1 MPHPPN
7 AWDSLCLERFCM
19 ARKKPSGPLALEAA
33 LEATKTPSGKFGKA
47 AVERL
52 VLRFL
57 KTAKLYR
64 SVFRDVRLWRDSPR
78 GDTKSPVSMVAEGY
92 DGSTTAI
99 LCHTGDLGRSRA
111 AGFLEAAASGG
122 FGSAMLVHLNGK
134 IAGSARRILEDASVP
149 ILSRRR
155 LESLHADWS
164 FTAIPKTAVRPNRLA
179 GAVDAVSRG
188 LAHADQGIVVMPPGT
203 GSALVALGTA
213 ERMVGAGGTVLV
225 VAPSLASMTR
235 TMREWADAA
244 TIPLNMVAVY
254 SAMHAGR
261 GESASEPDVP
271 AITDSEGLAA
281 GDTSRPADAMR
292 VVFSTYGSASGMVSG
307 ARGKFDLAIYG
318 DAHTTSTN
326 WPRRVPLP
334 EVDAVKRIYATS
346 TPRMSD
352 PRSSGRAAHIMDEE
366 TYGMELYRL
375 ELGDA
380 VREDKAADFIIKVVL
395 VSGKAAK
402 ALYRRSAGN
411 IPAADRAA
419 VAAAWQAI
427 LNPGGGRPPL
437 RNIIGV
443 ARSTRRAGE
452 WATRLDRLAKYAG
465 GPLPARADTRQ
476 ASGYTGEDAEW
487 LDGPSDG
494 AGTCRVLFTQNPP
507 VGKPVECVLFAD
519 TPSAADA
526 ERCVDGVVRQRRG
539 TRKER
544 GYLLVPVALANV
556 PATEP
561 PDDALNAA
569 WVVLAAAGAHDGDLQ
584 RELAALELE
593 ETPDVR
599 MGAAGSITI
608 QVGSRIE
615 VDVVVAPGEVD
626 AAGARRLA
634 RHIRQMFAE
643 RAGGTGHYEEYAG
656 RLAGMAV
663 GLERQ
668 VAQRVAASPLLSER
682 LEPLVKSL
690 KHLVSGSIT
699 QESAARTVA
708 QHMVFG
714 GLLDAFH
721 NGEFTRR
728 NPVARAIQDRI
739 AVLGFDRDMRLPQDA
754 HDSMRT
760 ELRHVNTAER
770 RRNFVHL
777 TYDAYRHLSKPK
789 RGIQLP
795 VEIVDF
801 MIRSIQTILDEE
813 FGASL
818 DDRATKVLDPFA
830 GSGMFVS
837 GLLEAASPDSM
848 HGKYEGEI
856 YANECSLAAYYI
868 TTARAELTRQMLGG
882 RVYVPFVGASYTDT
896 FVPGD
901 RNGGPLLGDAAGLT
915 ARQYAD
921 NVRVVIGHPPSSPAH
936 GMDSHPEL
944 ETRIRD
950 TYVKA
955 ARRTGHSA
963 STIDAKNP
971 YVKAQRWATDRL
983 RGSGV
988 VVFVVPAEYIIK
1000 DSKAGLRASLREE
1013 FTDVWCYDLRGGGGK
1028 SAVDDATRNIIVAI
1042 MVRNPK
1048 KTTHS
1053 VHYAKISKRYS
1064 GRDKLDHIKKAGSV
1078 GGVTG
1083 WRTIPEGKLHRWVR
1097 PRDA

>member
-1 MPHPPN
+1 MT
-7 AWDSLCLERFCM
+7 
-19 ARKKPSGPLALEAA
+19 RKKPSGPLSLDAA
-33 LEATKTPSGKFGKA
+33 LDAAKTPSGKYGKA

-64 SVFRDVRLWRDSPR
+64 SVFRDVRLWRDAPR
-78 GDTKSPVSMVAEGY
+78 GDAKSPISMVAEGY
-92 DGSTTAI
+92 DGTATAI
-99 LCHTGDLGRSRA
+99 LCHAGDLGRSKA
-111 AGFLEAAASGG
+111 AGFLKAAASGG
-122 FGSAMLVHLNGK
+122 FGNAMLVHLDGK
-134 IAGSARRILEDASVP
+134 VAGSARKILEDASVP
-149 ILSRRR
+149 VLSRRR
-155 LESLHADWS
+155 LAILHADWG
-164 FTAIPKTAVRPNRLA
+164 FAATPKAAVQPKRLA
-179 GAVDAVSRG
+179 GAVDAVSRS
-188 LAHADQGIVVMPPGT
+188 LAHADRGIVVMPPGT

-244 TIPLNMVAVY
+244 TIPLNMVAAY
-254 SAMHAGR
+254 SAMHSDR

-271 AITDSEGLAA
+271 AITDSGGLAA
-281 GDTSRPADAMR
+281 GDGGRPADAMR
-292 VVFSTYGSASGMVSG
+292 VVFSTYGSASGIVSG
-307 ARGKFDLAIYG
+307 AGGKFDLAIYG

-334 EVDAVKRIYATS
+334 EVDAAKRIYATS

-352 PRSSGRAAHIMDEE
+352 PRSSGRPAHVMDEE
-366 TYGMELYRL
+366 TYGRELYRL

-380 VREDKAADFIIKVVL
+380 IREDKAADFMIKVVL

-402 ALYRRSAGN
+402 GLYRRSASS

-427 LNPGGGRPPL
+427 LSPGGGRPPL
-437 RNIIGV
+437 RSIIGV
-443 ARSTRRAGE
+443 ARSTRRARE

-465 GPLPARADTRQ
+465 GPLPARADARH
-476 ASGYTGEDAEW
+476 AAGYTGEDAEW

-494 AGTCRVLFTQNPP
+494 SGTCRALFTQNPP
-507 VGKPVECVLFAD
+507 VGKPVDCVLFAD

-539 TRKER
+539 AKKER
-544 GYLLVPVALANV
+544 GYMLVPVALVNV
-556 PATEP
+556 PVTEP
-561 PDDALNAA
+561 PDDALNSA
-569 WVVLAAAGAHDGDLQ
+569 WAVLAAACAHDWDLQ

-593 ETPDVR
+593 ETPEVR
-599 MGAAGSITI
+599 VGADGSITI
-608 QVGSRIE
+608 PVGSRIE
-615 VDVVVAPGEVD
+615 VDVVAAPGEID
-626 AAGARRLA
+626 AAGAGPLA
-634 RHIRQMFAE
+634 RRMRQMFAE
-643 RAGGTGHYEEYAG
+643 RAGGTGHYGEYAEQ
-656 RLAGMAV
+656 LAGVAS

-682 LEPLVKSL
+682 LEPLVASL
-690 KHLVSGSIT
+690 KRLVSNSIT
-699 QESAARTVA
+699 QESAARAVA

-770 RRNFVHL
+770 RRTFVLL
-777 TYDAYRHLSKPK
+777 TYESYRRLSEPKPK
-789 RGIQLP
+789 RGIRLP
-795 VEIVDF
+795 AEIVDF
-801 MIRSIQTILDEE
+801 MVRSVQTVLDDE

-818 DDRATKVLDPFA
+818 DDRAIKVLDPFA

-837 GLLEAASPDSM
+837 GLLEAVSPDSM

-856 YANECSLAAYYI
+856 YANECSLAAYYA

-882 RVYVPFVGASYTDT
+882 RGYVPFVGTSYTDT

-901 RNGGPLLGDAAGLT
+901 RDGGPLLGDAAGRM
-915 ARQYAD
+915 ARQHAD
-921 NVRVVIGHPPSSPAH
+921 NVRVIIGHPPDSPAPD
-936 GMDSHPEL
+936 MDSHPEL
-944 ETRIRD
+944 EARIRD

-988 VVFVVPAEYIIK
+988 VGFVVPAEYIIK
-1000 DSKAGLRASLREE
+1000 DSKAGLRACLREE
-1013 FTDVWCYDLRGGGGK
+1013 FTDVWCYDLRGGDGK
-1028 SAVDDATRNIIVAI
+1028 SAVDDATRNIILAV

-1048 KTTHS
+1048 KTDRS
-1053 VHYAKISKRYS
+1053 VHYAKIGKRYS

-1078 GGVTG
+1078 GGITG
-1083 WRTIPEGKLHRWVR
+1083 WRTVPEGKHHRWVR